1 MKPGAGRDEV
11 VDRAE
16 RVERSFGYVGA
27 RRVSEIGPQSS
38 RITLHTPTVRIHM
51 SDSANAQQQKLVV
64 ICTMSCKEA
73 LIELVPVFERESGCA
88 VDITYGAG
96 PELARKISTGV
107 RADIFV
113 GPEEFSGP
121 LIEEGRLAGSS
132 RTAFAH
138 SGAVFAVKQGMPKP
152 DVSSPQKMKEALLAA
167 KAVCY
172 TRGASGIHFEQAC
185 ERLGIADLVA
195 AKLVKPR
202 PGEMV
207 GPVLVRG
214 EAEIGVQQPAEL
226 LPVPGVEII
235 GPLPPELRQTIVYG
249 ASVFTGSTQREG
261 NQAFV
266 DFMRSDA
273 AREVLRHTGL
283 DPVTA
288 E

>member
-1 MKPGAGRDEV
+1 
-11 VDRAE
+11 
-16 RVERSFGYVGA
+16 
-27 RRVSEIGPQSS
+27 
-38 RITLHTPTVRIHM
+38 M
-51 SDSANAQQQKLVV
+51 SDSAKAQHGELVV

-73 LIELVPVFERESGCA
+73 LIELVPAFEQESGYA

-96 PELARKISTGV
+96 PELAKKISSGV
-107 RADIFV
+107 HADIFV

-121 LIEEGRLAGSS
+121 LIAEGRLSGGS

-138 SGAVFAVKQGMPKP
+138 SGAVLAIKAGTTRP
-152 DVSSPQKMKEALLAA
+152 DVSSPQKLKEALLAA
-167 KAVCY
+167 KTVCY
-172 TRGASGIHFEQAC
+172 SRGASGIHFVQAC
-185 ERLGIADLVA
+185 ERLGIADVVA

-214 EAEIGVQQPAEL
+214 EADIGVQQPAEL

-249 ASVFTGSTQREG
+249 TTEFTGSTQREG

-266 DFMRSDA
+266 DFMRSHA
-273 AREVLRHTGL
+273 AREVLRETGL
-283 DPVTA
+283 DPV
-288 E
+288 

>member
-1 MKPGAGRDEV
+1 M
-11 VDRAE
+11 
-16 RVERSFGYVGA
+16 
-27 RRVSEIGPQSS
+27 SE
-38 RITLHTPTVRIHM
+38 
-51 SDSANAQQQKLVV
+51 SAKAQDGKLVV

-73 LIELVPVFERESGCA
+73 LIELVPVFEREHRCA
-88 VDITYGAG
+88 VDITYGSG
-96 PELARKISTGV
+96 PELAKKISGGLG
-107 RADIFV
+107 ADIFV

-121 LIEEGRLAGSS
+121 LIEEGRLAGAS

-138 SGAVFAVKQGMPKP
+138 SSAVVAVKIGAKKP
-152 DVSSPQKMKEALLAA
+152 DISSAQKLKDALLAA
-167 KAVCY
+167 KGICY
-172 TRGASGIHFEQAC
+172 SGGASGIHFVQAC
-185 ERLGIADLVA
+185 EKLGIKDAVA

-226 LPVPGVEII
+226 LPVPGIAIV

-249 ASVFTGSTQREG
+249 ATVFTGSTQGEM

-266 DFMRSDA
+266 RFMRSDA

-283 DPVTA
+283 DPV
-288 E
+288 

>member
-1 MKPGAGRDEV
+1 
-11 VDRAE
+11 
-16 RVERSFGYVGA
+16 
-27 RRVSEIGPQSS
+27 
-38 RITLHTPTVRIHM
+38 M
-51 SDSANAQQQKLVV
+51 SDSAKGQHANLVV

-73 LIELVPVFERESGCA
+73 LIELVPVFEREKA
-88 VDITYGAG
+88 YTVDITYGAG
-96 PELARKISTGV
+96 PELAKKISSGV

-121 LIEEGRLAGSS
+121 LIEEGRLVGST

-138 SGAVFAVKQGMPKP
+138 SAAAVAIKAGAPKP
-152 DVSSPQKMKEALLAA
+152 DISSPEKLKEALLAA
-167 KAVCY
+167 KGICY
-172 TRGASGIHFEQAC
+172 SRGASGIHFVQAC
-185 ERLGIADLVA
+185 ERLGIADAVA

-226 LPVPGVEII
+226 LPVAGIEII

-249 ASVFTGSTQREG
+249 ATVFTGSSNREA

-266 DFMRSDA
+266 EFMRSQA
-273 AREVLRHTGL
+273 ARDVLRHTGL
-283 DPVTA
+283 DPV
-288 E
+288 

>member
-1 MKPGAGRDEV
+1 
-11 VDRAE
+11 
-16 RVERSFGYVGA
+16 
-27 RRVSEIGPQSS
+27 
-38 RITLHTPTVRIHM
+38 M
-51 SDSANAQQQKLVV
+51 SNSTTAQKRQLVV

-73 LIELVPVFERESGCA
+73 LIELVPVFERENGYA

-96 PELARKISTGV
+96 PELAKGISSGM
-107 RADIFV
+107 RGDIFV

-121 LIEEGRLAGSS
+121 LIDEGRLIGSS

-138 SGAVFAVKQGMPKP
+138 SSAAVAVKAGTTRP
-152 DVSSPQKMKEALLAA
+152 DISSPEKLKEALLAA

-172 TRGASGIHFEQAC
+172 SRGASGIHFEQAC
-185 ERLGIADLVA
+185 ERLGIKDIVA

-214 EAEIGVQQPAEL
+214 EADIGVQQPAEL
-226 LPVPGVEII
+226 LPVSGIEII

-249 ASVFTGSTQREG
+249 ATVFTGSTQRDG

-266 DFMRSDA
+266 DFMRSHA

-283 DPVTA
+283 DPV
-288 E
+288 